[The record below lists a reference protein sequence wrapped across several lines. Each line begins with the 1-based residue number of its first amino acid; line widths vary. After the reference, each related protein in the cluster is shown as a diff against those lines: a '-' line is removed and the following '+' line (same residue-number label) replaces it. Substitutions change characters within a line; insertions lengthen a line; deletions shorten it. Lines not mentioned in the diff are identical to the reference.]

1 MDMRNAIVATLDASS
16 PAHRRWL
23 VVFAVF
29 LAALALVAALRPLPA
44 AIARAESEVGR
55 TRSLL
60 DVAQARIA
68 DNESLARTAAP
79 LRAGDLRLAIDGV
92 MARHELRAAPV
103 PSASTEGRYSV
114 VVDDVRFDS
123 LVAALDA
130 LARDAGV
137 RVVAATLTARVEPGR
152 VRADLTF
159 AR

>member
-1 MDMRNAIVATLDASS
+1 MDMRNAMVATWDASS
-16 PAHRRWL
+16 PARRRWL

-79 LRAGDLRLAIDGV
+79 LRAGDLRSAIDGV

-114 VVDDVRFDS
+114 VVDDVRFDTRGQRCGD
-123 LVAALDA
+123 DA
-130 LARDAGV
+130 DASIACQHV
-137 RVVAATLTARVEPGR
+137 ECCHERVEPGR